1 MMKVCSIYLACL
13 ITSEKGP
20 DVLSESNQKVVT
32 RRNLNGTI

>member
-1 MMKVCSIYLACL
+1 MKEVCSIDLACL

>member
-1 MMKVCSIYLACL
+1 MKKVCSIDLDCL

-20 DVLSESNQKVVT
+20 DVLSKSNQKFVT